1 MPTSQMRITPMLN
14 TMGCM
19 LPKSQPDA
27 MPDVYTNWFANY
39 SMRFA
44 GSNNHRNTSFGNMWA
59 A

>member
-1 MPTSQMRITPMLN
+1 MLN

-19 LPKSQPDA
+19 LAKSQPDGI
-27 MPDVYTNWFANY
+27 PDVCTSWFDNC

-44 GSNNHRNTSFGNMWA
+44 GSNNHRNTSFGDMWA